1 MARCAWRA
9 VTRRE
14 RRVLPPRRPGSPAGR
29 STPRTVQRTRA
40 YQTGSGGQ
48 ASQRGQVP
56 EGEVV
61 EHLHHLRGT
70 QVPLEH
76 LAAGQ
81 RAIVQLRYLPV
92 PLRDVVDRVEDRLAG
107 QRLHGYRRVGTRR
120 MLTTTRSPA
129 AAAPVGVA
137 ARARGPSSST
147 RSLRVCG
154 PRELL
159 STTSYPAATA
169 NRATVPPRYPL
180 PMKPI
185 VVIPLWSTLASPPGS
200 IADGTDIAQFGK
212 ASEKH
217 AANPPKHRQQPHQ
230 PPGDRRTRPD
240 GRHRHRRADRLGGG
254 RELPLDPRLHLDP
267 APARRLHLS
276 GARARRR
283 RVRGPPGAE
292 GHPMSRARTALAIS
306 SRSTR
311 RTECPAASSASAMAR
326 AITRAKFEGAGC
338 RPMRNQACP
347 IRSASGHAIIIPA
360 GIERAPATVDS
371 TSASV
376 PRIVVMRF
384 LP

>member
-56 EGEVV
+56 EGDVV

-81 RAIVQLRYLPV
+81 RAIVQPRYPPV

-185 VVIPLWSTLASPPGS
+185 VVIPLWSTLASPPAFRDAGPTS
-200 IADGTDIAQFGK
+200 SVLFPGVLWR
-212 ASEKH
+212 H
-217 AANPPKHRQQPHQ
+217 ALPSGQHRCHH
-230 PPGDRRTRPD
+230 RSRD

-347 IRSASGHAIIIPA
+347 IRAASGQAISSPA
-360 GIERAPATVDS
+360 GIESAPATVDS